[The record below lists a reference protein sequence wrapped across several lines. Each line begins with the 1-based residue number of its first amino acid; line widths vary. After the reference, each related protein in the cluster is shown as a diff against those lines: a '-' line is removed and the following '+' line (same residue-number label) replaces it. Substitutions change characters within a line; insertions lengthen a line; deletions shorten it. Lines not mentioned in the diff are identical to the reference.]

1 MPEQN
6 SEEEVRP
13 WEPPVAVAPRL
24 LHLTR
29 GVRARPEVPRR
40 LGTQATQMN
49 WRAGYL
55 LSLGTAIG
63 YCMAAWLDAVASG
76 L

>member
-1 MPEQN
+1 
-6 SEEEVRP
+6 
-13 WEPPVAVAPRL
+13 
-24 LHLTR
+24 
-29 GVRARPEVPRR
+29 
-40 LGTQATQMN
+40 MN

-63 YCMAAWLDAVASG
+63 YCMAAWLDAVARG